1 VVPAGAVDERGVR
14 PAVMRVKAGK
24 VEKVE
29 ITLGIRDQ
37 TTETVEVRS
46 GIIPGDTVL
55 LGAARGLS
63 AGTKVKVSVATS
75 DVKR

>member
-14 PAVMRVKAGK
+14 PSVMRVKAGK

-29 ITLGIRDQ
+29 VTLGIRDQ
-37 TTETVEVRS
+37 TTEMVEVKS
-46 GIIPGDTVL
+46 GVIPGDTVL

-63 AGTKVKVSVATS
+63 AGTKVKVTTAPG
-75 DVKR
+75 DAKK